1 MRAAVYIHAA
11 GGIGA
16 QATPIGAGH
25 TAKEQGADAQ
35 PVSLR
40 AVTSAMGISLPRL
53 ASRFAA
59 LAVAGAGQCTSR
71 LAAPLAPGT
80 PVYLASGLGDVARTD
95 ALYYEVMPPRGEMA
109 SPAQFATSG
118 NNMGAFFV
126 AQQLGLVS
134 RNVTLSQGDLSFEYA
149 LQLALDDLA
158 AGVAAAA
165 LVGGVDE
172 TTLPREFYVRRYP
185 PSAGAWIGEG
195 SAWLALGTAQTGA
208 VGEILGVSF
217 APTARGDD
225 VREWAR
231 GATATVRTLID
242 ISAPATLLPG
252 TRISPAQIAALSEQL
267 PAFDVFDYRRS
278 TGCLPTAAALAVVG
292 TLVGT
297 PPGSR
302 PIVHVNCDARGRTG
316 ILLWRGG

>member
-16 QATPIGAGH
+16 QATPIGTWQ
-25 TAKEQGADAQ
+25 TAMEPGADAQ

-40 AVTSAMGISLPRL
+40 AITSAMGVTLPRL

-59 LAVAGAGQCTSR
+59 LAVAGACQCASR
-71 LAAPLAPGT
+71 LAAPLAQGT

-126 AQQLGLVS
+126 AQQLDLVS
-134 RNVTLSQGDLSFEYA
+134 RNFTLSQSDLSFEYA
-149 LQLALDDLA
+149 LQLALDDLT
-158 AGVAAAA
+158 AGAAATA
-165 LVGGVDE
+165 LLGGVDE

-185 PSAGAWIGEG
+185 PSAGTWIGEG
-195 SAWLALGTAQTGA
+195 SAWLALGTAPAGA

-217 APTARGDD
+217 APAARSDD
-225 VREWAR
+225 VRLWAR
-231 GATATVRTLID
+231 GAAATVQTLID
-242 ISAPATLLPG
+242 TSVPATLMPG
-252 TRISPAQIAALSEQL
+252 TRISPAQVAALREQL
-267 PAFDVFDYRRS
+267 PAFAIFDYRRY
-278 TGCLPTAAALAVVG
+278 TGCLPTAAALAMVG
-292 TLVGT
+292 ALAGGQRTS
-297 PPGSR
+297 GSL
-302 PIVHVNCDARGRTG
+302 VHVNCDARGRTG
-316 ILLWRGG
+316 VMAWRCG